1 MGNRTPTWSR
11 IMSTVLV
18 VVVTLV
24 AIMPL
29 VAHAMFTNIARDG
42 FYIPPKSPPS
52 NGGSGSSGSGSGSG
66 NTGNT
71 GSTSS
76 TSTTTSSKTVTLTN
90 TTTTV
95 TITKTYTQVV
105 TQTYVINHYIEYYLY
120 PLLKWVFTLVNI
132 GSQQAP
138 GYHSV
143 GNQLMFTP
151 GFGSGS
157 GIFVPVYAQEAIY
170 AINIAPSTKP
180 QITGWY
186 VGSTSQS
193 SSPPSLASQSVN
205 TYLSNIQQT
214 VNTIQDQVKVTLT
227 NTTTIIN
234 NTKIVPKPGSNN
246 TQYITNQLPTPYY
259 YSPQD
264 ITTAYQTSYH
274 YWLQTVSDLLHGNII
289 GAAQSFAK
297 AWRYNDKGTYEQVY
311 DFYSG
316 VVSTL
321 YNAVADPK
329 YTWSIAHALSVGNII
344 GAAGTVLSNA
354 GQALIN
360 GWNHS
365 VGWALNQVTS
375 WFSHL

>member
-1 MGNRTPTWSR
+1 MGDRTTWSR
-11 IMSTVLV
+11 NQIRTRIMSAVLV
-18 VVVTLV
+18 AVVTLV
-24 AIMPL
+24 VILPL
-29 VAHAMFTNIARDG
+29 VAHA
-42 FYIPPKSPPS
+42 IPVWGDNPRYSGGAPPPPPS
-52 NGGSGSSGSGSGSG
+52 N
-66 NTGNT
+66 TGNSNSNNGQT
-71 GSTSS
+71 
-76 TSTTTSSKTVTLTN
+76 TSTTTQSRTVTLTN
-90 TTTTV
+90 TTTTY

-105 TQTYVINHYIEYYLY
+105 TKTYVINHYIEYYMY
-120 PLLKWVFTLVNI
+120 PIIKWVFTLVNI

-151 GFGSGS
+151 GSGSG
-157 GIFVPVYAQEAIY
+157 GIFVPVFAQEAVY
-170 AINIAPSTKP
+170 AYNIAPSTKP

-186 VGSTSQS
+186 TGSTSQS
-193 SSPPSLASQSVN
+193 SSPPSLASQSVD
-205 TYLSNIQQT
+205 TYLSGIQET
-214 VNTIQDQVKVTLT
+214 VNTIQDQARVTLT
-227 NTTTIIN
+227 NTTSIITKYIN
-234 NTKIVPKPGSNN
+234 NTKPVPVPINN
-246 TQYITNQLPTPYY
+246 TQYITNQPPTPYY

-274 YWLQTVSDLLHGNII
+274 YWLQTVSDLLHGNIK

-297 AWRYNDKGTYEQVY
+297 ALHYNDKGTYEQVY
-311 DFYSG
+311 NFYSG

-321 YNAVADPK
+321 YKAVADPN

>member
-1 MGNRTPTWSR
+1 
-11 IMSTVLV
+11 MSAVLV
-18 VVVTLV
+18 VVIALV
-24 AIMPL
+24 AILPL
-29 VAHAMFTNIARDG
+29 VAHA
-42 FYIPPKSPPS
+42 IPVWGDNPHYSGGAPPPS
-52 NGGSGSSGSGSGSG
+52 NTGSSSGGSSNSGSP
-66 NTGNT
+66 
-71 GSTSS
+71 
-76 TSTTTSSKTVTLTN
+76 TTQTIKQSKTVTLTN
-90 TTTTV
+90 TTTTY

-120 PLLKWVFTLVNI
+120 PLLKWTFTLVNI
-132 GSQQAP
+132 GGQQAQ
-138 GYHSV
+138 GYHAI
-143 GNQLMFTP
+143 GNTKTFTP
-151 GFGSGS
+151 GYSSSG
-157 GIFVPVYAQEAIY
+157 GIFVPVYSQEAVY
-170 AINIAPSTKP
+170 AFNYAPSTKP
-180 QITGWY
+180 VIVGWY
-186 VGSTSQS
+186 VGGTSES
-193 SSPPSLASQSVN
+193 SSPPQLASQSVSE
-205 TYLSNIQQT
+205 YLSNIQQT
-214 VNTIQDQVKVTLT
+214 VNTIQQQAKVTLT

-234 NTKIVPKPGSNN
+234 NTKIVPVPKPGSNN

-297 AWRYNDKGTYEQVY
+297 ALHYNDKGTYEQVY
-311 DFYSG
+311 NFYSG

-321 YNAVADPK
+321 YKAVADPN

-344 GAAGTVLSNA
+344 GAVGTVLSNA